1 MKNKISISVGLMLTL
16 LSAGLALAADDVT
29 LTGVSAQL
37 SVSGYT
43 LVVTGSSRVI
53 DSITVRDSNFDV
65 VLQPSTSFGVKSDD
79 KRDFSVSPST
89 YVVITKECTT
99 SFSSVD
105 VTSNHNTGAITVTIT
120 PSTSN
125 TCGGASGSGG
135 AVSSGGSSGG
145 GGGGGGSV
153 PISIPV
159 ATPKASSVASPSAM
173 ALAVSPVFNTA
184 IIPGARG
191 NDVKRLQQILGVES
205 TGFFGALTR
214 KAVTEFQL
222 KHGVIKSTKDVGA
235 GTLGPKTR
243 AKFKE
248 VYTEKSAPVPVVKPV
263 APAPQLSV
271 VQQSAIQAQI
281 DNLKALIQALLAKL
295 KKQ

>member
-1 MKNKISISVGLMLTL
+1 MKNYISISVGLILTF
-16 LSAGLALAADDVT
+16 LSLSVALAANDAT
-29 LTGVSAQL
+29 LEGSSAQL

-65 VLQPSTSFGVKSDD
+65 VLQPATSFGVKSDD

-99 SFSSVD
+99 SHSAVD
-105 VTSNHNTGAITVTIT
+105 VTSNHDTGAITVTIT
-120 PSTSN
+120 PSTSS

-135 AVSSGGSSGG
+135 AISSSSSGG

-159 ATPKASSVASPSAM
+159 ATTKASSVANPSAV
-173 ALAVSPVFNTA
+173 ALAVSPIFNTS
-184 IIPGARG
+184 IVPGARG
-191 NDVKRLQQILGVES
+191 SDVKRLQQILGVES

-214 KAVTEFQL
+214 KAVMEFQL
-222 KHGVIKSTKDVGA
+222 KHGVIKSAKDVGA

-248 VYTEKSAPVPVVKPV
+248 VYTEKSAPVSVVEPVT
-263 APAPQLSV
+263 PAPQLSV
-271 VQQSAIQAQI
+271 VQRSVIQAQI
-281 DNLKALIQALLAKL
+281 DNLKALIQALLAKF